1 MFGPYVDRRAQDVG
15 GCVMGFDFVNQQ
27 VVDKSDEKRDPGC
40 SGHMSGLKS

>member
-40 SGHMSGLKS
+40 